1 MNVKEFTSRVL
12 GAIIDIGQT
21 NHLSVRGES
30 LVNVVIVRM
39 CADRYSEQ
47 REEKLG
53 ERRKARK
60 QVACESD

>member
-1 MNVKEFTSRVL
+1 M
-12 GAIIDIGQT
+12 IIKVDQT
-21 NHLSVRGES
+21 DHLLVRGEI
-30 LVNVVIVRM
+30 LVNVVVVRM
-39 CADRYSEQ
+39 CAERYSEQ